1 MQTLWQDVRYGLR
14 GIGNRPGF
22 AILAI
27 LTLGLGMGATTTIFS
42 AIQNILLDPFP
53 YTDARR
59 VAAIQIHDLTSA
71 RPGGRGAFQVPE
83 FLDYEEQNH
92 VFEEVIGGTG
102 EDVLLSTAE
111 GTELYAGGLVTANMF
126 TFLGVPPALG
136 RGITTDDA
144 RPDAHRV
151 FVMADKMWLKQYNRD
166 PGILGQSFVL
176 NGVPTTLVG
185 IMPPRFTKLAADLW
199 RPVRLD
205 RANAEISRRYFMF
218 QARLKQGVTFQQA
231 AADMDVI
238 AHRLAGTY
246 PDNYP
251 KQFTVNVISWVDSI
265 VGQFKTTL
273 YTLAAA
279 VGLLLVIACSNVA
292 NMLLAKATAREKE
305 MAIRVSLGATRWRL
319 VRQLLVE
326 SLLLAAGGAAV
337 GCLLAYGGVKAVAVL
352 IPDGFIPREA
362 VIRLNTP
369 VLLFSLTV
377 AMLTTLLFGLVP
389 ALQTARRD
397 MVEPLKDAGKG
408 VSGGFRRGRLRSV
421 LVVVEVALSLL
432 LLVGAGLLI
441 RSFVALRTV
450 DLGFNPENILV
461 ARLPM
466 PRGQYTTAAEKQ
478 RFFRTL
484 LDRIHA
490 LPGVVVATET
500 TTLPPYGGIG
510 TDIEIPGKT
519 HTEKWRA
526 IFQLC
531 SEGYFQTLGL
541 RLARGRTF
549 TAAEVD
555 GARKVAVVNQTL
567 VTRYFGHEDPIGRRV
582 KLSMLETF
590 RDGPVADPV
599 FDIIGVTSDAKNQ
612 GIDEPV
618 SPEVFVPY
626 TLTGGFERG
635 ILVRTHGDPE
645 ALVNTVRREIWA
657 VDRNVALTLTGSLT
671 GYLRQFSYAGPRFF
685 LLLLAVFASVGLV
698 LVAVGV
704 YSVIAYTVSR
714 QTHEIGIRMALGASH
729 SSVLRMVALMGL
741 KLVAIGAV
749 IGLFASLAATKVL
762 AAQLSNVSRF
772 DPLTLAIVVGVM
784 AIVGL
789 AASYF
794 PARKAMR
801 VDPMVA
807 LREG

>member
-14 GIGNRPGF
+14 GIWNRPGF

-27 LTLGLGMGATTTIFS
+27 LTLALGMGATTTIFS

-59 VAAIQIHDLTSA
+59 VAAIQIHDLSSA

-83 FLDYEEQNH
+83 FLDYQEQNH

-102 EDVLLSTAE
+102 EDVLMSTNE
-111 GTELYAGGLVTANMF
+111 GTELYDGGMVTANMF
-126 TFLGVPPALG
+126 TFLGVPPVLG
-136 RGITTDDA
+136 RGITPADA
-144 RPDAHRV
+144 SPTAPPV
-151 FVMADKMWLKQYNRD
+151 FVMADKMWLKKFNRD
-166 PGILGQSFVL
+166 PGILGRTFVL
-176 NGVPTTLVG
+176 NGVTTTLVG

-205 RANAEISRRYFMF
+205 RGNAQMSRQYFMF
-218 QARLKQGVTFQQA
+218 QARLKPGVTFQQA

-238 AHRLAGTY
+238 AHRLAATY

-251 KQFTVNVISWVDSI
+251 KQFTVNAVSWVDSI
-265 VGQFKTTL
+265 VGEFKTTL
-273 YTLAAA
+273 FTLAAA
-279 VGLLLVIACSNVA
+279 VGLLLLIACSNVA
-292 NMLLAKATAREKE
+292 NMLLARATAREKE
-305 MAIRVSLGATRWRL
+305 MAVRVSLGATRWRL
-319 VRQLLVE
+319 VRQLLIE
-326 SLLLAAGGAAV
+326 SLLLAAGGAIV
-337 GCLLAYGGVKAVAVL
+337 GCLFAYGGVKAVTLL

-362 VIRLNTP
+362 VIRLNAP
-369 VLLFSLTV
+369 VLIFSLTA
-377 AMLTTLLFGLVP
+377 AMLTTMLFGLIP

-441 RSFVALRTV
+441 RSFVSLRTV

-461 ARLPM
+461 ARVPL
-466 PRGQYTTAAEKQ
+466 PRGQYTTAPEKQ
-478 RFFRTL
+478 RFFRTV
-484 LDRIHA
+484 LDRIQA

-510 TDIEIPGKT
+510 TDLEIIGKT
-519 HTEKWRA
+519 HTEKWRG

-541 RLARGRTF
+541 RLSRGRTF
-549 TAAEVD
+549 SAAEVN
-555 GARKVAVVNQTL
+555 GARKVALVNQTL
-567 VTRYFGHEDPIGRRV
+567 VTRYFGQEDPIGQRI

-590 RDGPVADPV
+590 REGPVADPV
-599 FDIIGVTSDAKNQ
+599 FDIIGVMSDAKNQ
-612 GIDEPV
+612 GIEEPV
-618 SPEVFVPY
+618 TPEVFVPY

-635 ILVRTHGDPE
+635 ILVRTQGDPE
-645 ALVNTVRREIWA
+645 ALINSVRREIWA

-685 LLLLAVFASVGLV
+685 LLLLGVFASVGLV
-698 LVAVGV
+698 LVAIGV

-729 SSVLRMVALMGL
+729 SSVLRMVAVMGL
-741 KLVAIGAV
+741 KLVAIGSV
-749 IGLFASLAATKVL
+749 LGLLASFAATKVL
-762 AAQLSNVSRF
+762 AAQLANLSRF
-772 DPLTLAIVVGVM
+772 DPLTLASVVAVM
-784 AIVGL
+784 AVVGL
-789 AASYF
+789 AACYF
-794 PARKAMR
+794 PARRAMR
-801 VDPMVA
+801 LDPMVA

>member
-14 GIGNRPGF
+14 GIWNRPGF

-27 LTLGLGMGATTTIFS
+27 LTLALGMGSTTTIFS

-59 VAAIQIHDLTSA
+59 VAAIQIHDLSSA

-83 FLDYEEQNH
+83 FLDYQEQNH

-102 EDVLLSTAE
+102 EDVLMSTNE
-111 GTELYAGGLVTANMF
+111 GTELYDGGMVTANMF
-126 TFLGVPPALG
+126 TFLGVPPVLG
-136 RGITTDDA
+136 RGITPADA
-144 RPDAHRV
+144 SPTAPPV
-151 FVMADKMWLKQYNRD
+151 FVMADKMWLKKFNRD
-166 PGILGQSFVL
+166 PGILGRTFVL
-176 NGVPTTLVG
+176 NGVTTTLVG

-205 RANAEISRRYFMF
+205 RGNAQMSRQYFMF
-218 QARLKQGVTFQQA
+218 QARLKPGVTFQQA

-238 AHRLAGTY
+238 AHRLAATY

-251 KQFTVNVISWVDSI
+251 KQFTVNAVSWVDSI
-265 VGQFKTTL
+265 VGEFKTTL
-273 YTLAAA
+273 FTLAAA
-279 VGLLLVIACSNVA
+279 VGLLLLIACSNVA
-292 NMLLAKATAREKE
+292 NMLLARATAREKE
-305 MAIRVSLGATRWRL
+305 MAVRVSLGATRWRL
-319 VRQLLVE
+319 VRQLLIE
-326 SLLLAAGGAAV
+326 SLLLAAGGAIV
-337 GCLLAYGGVKAVAVL
+337 GCLFAYGGVKAVTLL

-362 VIRLNTP
+362 VIRLNAP
-369 VLLFSLTV
+369 VLIFSLTA
-377 AMLTTLLFGLVP
+377 AMLTTMLFGLIP

-441 RSFVALRTV
+441 RSFVSLRTV

-461 ARLPM
+461 ARVPL
-466 PRGQYTTAAEKQ
+466 PRGQYTTAPEKQ
-478 RFFRTL
+478 RFFRTV
-484 LDRIHA
+484 LDRIQA

-510 TDIEIPGKT
+510 TDLEIIGKT
-519 HTEKWRA
+519 HTEKWRG

-541 RLARGRTF
+541 RLSRGRTF
-549 TAAEVD
+549 SAAEVN
-555 GARKVAVVNQTL
+555 GARKVALVNQTL
-567 VTRYFGHEDPIGRRV
+567 VTRYFGQEDPIGQRI

-590 RDGPVADPV
+590 REGPVADPV
-599 FDIIGVTSDAKNQ
+599 FDIIGVMSDAKNQ
-612 GIDEPV
+612 GIEEPV
-618 SPEVFVPY
+618 TPEVFVPY

-635 ILVRTHGDPE
+635 ILVRTQGDPE
-645 ALVNTVRREIWA
+645 ALINSVRREIWA

-685 LLLLAVFASVGLV
+685 LLLLGVFASVGLV
-698 LVAVGV
+698 LVAIGV

-729 SSVLRMVALMGL
+729 SSVLRMVAVMGL
-741 KLVAIGAV
+741 KLVAIGSV
-749 IGLFASLAATKVL
+749 LGLLASFAATKVL
-762 AAQLSNVSRF
+762 AAQLANLSRF
-772 DPLTLAIVVGVM
+772 DPLTLASVVAVM
-784 AIVGL
+784 AVVGL
-789 AASYF
+789 AACYF
-794 PARKAMR
+794 PARRAMR
-801 VDPMVA
+801 LDPMVA

>member
-14 GIGNRPGF
+14 GIWNRPGF

-27 LTLGLGMGATTTIFS
+27 LTLALGMGSTTTIFS

-59 VAAIQIHDLTSA
+59 VAAIQIHDLSSA

-83 FLDYEEQNH
+83 FLDYQEQNH
-92 VFEEVIGGTG
+92 VFDEVIGGTG
-102 EDVLLSTAE
+102 EDVLMSTNE
-111 GTELYAGGLVTANMF
+111 GTELYDGGIVTANMF
-126 TFLGVPPALG
+126 TFLGVPPVLG
-136 RGITTDDA
+136 RGITPADA
-144 RPDAHRV
+144 SPTAPPV
-151 FVMADKMWLKQYNRD
+151 FVMADKMWLKKFNRD
-166 PGILGQSFVL
+166 PGILGRTFVL
-176 NGVPTTLVG
+176 NGVTTTLVG

-205 RANAEISRRYFMF
+205 RGNAQMSRQYFMF
-218 QARLKQGVTFQQA
+218 QARLKPGVTFQQA

-238 AHRLAGTY
+238 AHRLAATY

-251 KQFTVNVISWVDSI
+251 KQFTVNAVSWVDSI

-279 VGLLLVIACSNVA
+279 VGLLLLIACSNVA
-292 NMLLAKATAREKE
+292 NMLLARATAREKE
-305 MAIRVSLGATRWRL
+305 MAVRVSLGATRWRL
-319 VRQLLVE
+319 VRQLLIE
-326 SLLLAAGGAAV
+326 SLLLAAGGAIV
-337 GCLLAYGGVKAVAVL
+337 GCLFAYGGVKAVTLL

-362 VIRLNTP
+362 VIRLNAP
-369 VLLFSLTV
+369 VLIFSLTA
-377 AMLTTLLFGLVP
+377 AMLTTMLFGLIP

-408 VSGGFRRGRLRSV
+408 VSGGFRRGRLRSA

-441 RSFVALRTV
+441 RSFVSLRTV

-461 ARLPM
+461 ARVPL
-466 PRGQYTTAAEKQ
+466 PRGQYTTAPEKQ
-478 RFFRTL
+478 RFFRTV
-484 LDRIHA
+484 LDRVQA

-510 TDIEIPGKT
+510 TDLEIIGKT
-519 HTEKWRA
+519 HTEKWRG

-541 RLARGRTF
+541 RLSRGRTF
-549 TAAEVD
+549 SAAEVN
-555 GARKVAVVNQTL
+555 GARKVALVNQTL
-567 VTRYFGHEDPIGRRV
+567 VTRYFGQEDPIGQRI

-590 RDGPVADPV
+590 REGPVADPV
-599 FDIIGVTSDAKNQ
+599 FDIIGVMSDAKNQ
-612 GIDEPV
+612 GIEEPV
-618 SPEVFVPY
+618 NPEVFVPY

-635 ILVRTHGDPE
+635 ILVRTQGDPE
-645 ALVNTVRREIWA
+645 ALINSVRREIWA

-685 LLLLAVFASVGLV
+685 LLLLGVFASVGLV
-698 LVAVGV
+698 LVAIGV

-729 SSVLRMVALMGL
+729 SSVLRMVAVMGL
-741 KLVAIGAV
+741 KLVAIGSV
-749 IGLFASLAATKVL
+749 LGLLASFAATKVL
-762 AAQLSNVSRF
+762 AAQLANLSRF
-772 DPLTLAIVVGVM
+772 DPLTLASVVGLM
-784 AIVGL
+784 AVVGL

-794 PARKAMR
+794 PARRAMR
-801 VDPMVA
+801 LDPMVA